1 MAWGAFL
8 LSLQKG
14 GETMRK
20 LTIVAILALLVGLM
34 TSAIIGTAVVMAGHG
49 DEAAV
54 GLLGNEVTTEG
65 SKGHL
70 ISAGGDGRNAGLVAS
85 ATGEIDGLDEGTVEV
100 STSWD
105 WGPPGQYRNPSTGE
119 ATVDSVELEVHPCAL
134 VNTTDHTFTDAQS
147 LTGPFTTTA
156 TVTITDENGDEI
168 FGKIVGGTNCELY
181 DASNVY
187 TGVNEGL
194 TSFEITGGTG
204 EFASASG
211 TGLIRLLFDFTIAP
225 SGAFTLSEIFLHLDE
240 LDDEDDEDGE
250 D

>member
-1 MAWGAFL
+1 M
-8 LSLQKG
+8 KG
-14 GETMRK
+14 NVRNIKK
-20 LTIVAILALLVGLM
+20 LVILALVAVLMYVGSGMVLAGQGGM
-34 TSAIIGTAVVMAGHG
+34 ATS
-49 DEAAV
+49 D
-54 GLLGNEVTTEG
+54 LLGSEVTIHG
-65 SKGHL
+65 SRGHL
-70 ISAGGDGRNAGLVAS
+70 ITSGGDGFNAGFVGS
-85 ATGEIDGLDEGTVEV
+85 ATGEIEGVGDVTVFV

-105 WGPPGQYRNPSTGE
+105 WGDDSQVYR
-119 ATVDSVELEVHPCAL
+119 ATETTCCPELEVHRCAL
-134 VNTTDHTFTDAQS
+134 INHTGHKFTDAQS
-147 LTGPFTTTA
+147 FTGEFTTTA

-181 DASNVY
+181 DASNAY

-211 TGLIRLLFDFTIAP
+211 TGLIRSLFDNFIAP

-240 LDDEDDEDGE
+240 LDDEDGE